1 MTLFAPASAAI
12 VLASAVAA
20 SPAPAAFAD
29 PAHAKPADADA
40 DAGAATAET
49 TTTPVGQRVRV
60 TVRAIAATRDAQ
72 AHTRTVDEKLAPIAQ
87 DLLAFASAFNYTTY
101 RLVEEQ
107 TFDLDWKAPAQM
119 ELPGSRSL
127 QVAPRQLGAD
137 GRIKVHL
144 EVLGQHPEHARRL
157 HTDYSVPRGRAILVG
172 GYQLDPEKPD
182 GGTLLIAITQAVEK

>member
-1 MTLFAPASAAI
+1 MTLR
-12 VLASAVAA
+12 
-20 SPAPAAFAD
+20 APAAAAVLLSIAAPAGFAD
-29 PAHAKPADADA
+29 PAQPKA
-40 DAGAATAET
+40 AGAGRAEAAA
-49 TTTPVGQRVRV
+49 TTPLGQRVRV
-60 TVRAIAATRDAQ
+60 TVRTIAATRDEPP
-72 AHTRTVDEKLAPIAQ
+72 RGVDQKLAPIAP

-101 RLVEEQ
+101 LLIEEQ

-127 QVAPRQLGAD
+127 QVTPRQLGAD

-157 HTDYSVPRGRAILVG
+157 HTDYSVPRGRTILVG
-172 GYQLDPEKPD
+172 GYQLDPAKPE